1 MNEQARRVT
10 LAVSINGHD
19 VASVFSAYLKDFIYT
34 ANSHGKAD
42 EVQISLHN
50 RDGKWSGPW
59 KPTKGMPVTAAITCH
74 DWEGPGQVLSLPCGS
89 FKIDEIEFSGPPDKV
104 GIKAVSSTLTTA
116 FRDTKKTRAWENT
129 TFQAVAGQIAGEN
142 GLSLMYH
149 GPAYGFARKDQ
160 RNESDLGFVYRL
172 AHERAMN
179 CKTHDGKLIL
189 FDAESAEAQGAVMSI
204 PRTGSMYSPKSW
216 SFKDTSAETRYTDGQ
231 AAYTDPIKGE
241 THTAVTKAAVG
252 EGSGSK
258 TLTIQQRAES
268 AGEAMALS
276 RAALHQANA
285 EEQTGSLECMGCPRL
300 VAGRTIE
307 LQDFGAF
314 SGRYFIRTATHR
326 ISGSQGYAV
335 SLELTKGAST
345 SGVSAV
351 DVV

>member
-1 MNEQARRVT
+1 MSEQARRVT
-10 LAVSINGHD
+10 LAVSIAGHD
-19 VASVFSAYLKDFIYT
+19 AAGAMAPYLLDFEFT
-34 ANSHGKAD
+34 DNAHGKAD

-50 RDGKWSGPW
+50 RDGRWSGPW
-59 KPTKGMPVTAAITCH
+59 KPSKGMPVSATIICH
-74 DWEGPGQVLSLPCGS
+74 DWEGPGQTLSLPCGS

-104 GIKAVSSTLTTA
+104 SIKAVSSTLTTA

-142 GLSLMYH
+142 GLSLMYY

-160 RNESDLGFVYRL
+160 RNESDLAFVFRL

-189 FDAESAEAQGAVMSI
+189 FDAESAEAQGPMMSI
-204 PRTGSMYSPKSW
+204 PRTGSMYSPKSYN
-216 SFKDTSAETRYTDGQ
+216 FKDASADTRYTDGE

-241 THTAVTKAAVG
+241 THTATTRANVG
-252 EGSGSK
+252 QGTGGK

-276 RAALHQANA
+276 RAALHQANM
-285 EEQTGSLECMGCPRL
+285 EEQTGSLECTGCPRL

-307 LQDFGAF
+307 LVDFGAF
-314 SGRYFIRTATHR
+314 SGPYFIRTASHR
-326 ISGSQGYAV
+326 LGGSQGYTT
-335 SLELTKGAST
+335 SLELTTGAST
-345 SGVSAV
+345 SGISAV